1 MSEETKNTEQQP
13 TNSTPEASGGTGTE
27 RTFTQEEVNR
37 IVSER
42 LAREREKMAPSEAD
56 QREKELTAREAAL
69 ACKEYINAKGYPA
82 ALLEV
87 LDTSDAERFKGAVKK
102 LLQLFPAMDP
112 VHRPHARYS
121 PGAGRDSGGVQAH
134 KITGRSLEHGN
145 D

>member
-1 MSEETKNTEQQP
+1 MSEETRNTEQQP

-56 QREKELTAREAAL
+56 QREKELTAL

-82 ALLEV
+82 ELLEV

-112 VHRPHARYS
+112 AAPAAKAARFTG
-121 PGAGRDSGGVQAH
+121 PMRDTVPERDEIAEAFRLT
-134 KITGRSLEHGN
+134 K
-145 D
+145 

>member
-1 MSEETKNTEQQP
+1 MSEETRNTEQQP
-13 TNSTPEASGGTGTE
+13 TNFTPEASGGPGTE

-112 VHRPHARYS
+112 AAPAAKAARFTG
-121 PGAGRDSGGVQAH
+121 PMRDTVQERDEIAEAFRLT
-134 KITGRSLEHGN
+134 K
-145 D
+145 

>member
-1 MSEETKNTEQQP
+1 MSEETRNTEQQP

-27 RTFTQEEVNR
+27 RTFTQEEVNG

-112 VHRPHARYS
+112 AAPAAKAARFTA
-121 PGAGRDSGGVQAH
+121 PMRDSVPERD
-134 KITGRSLEHGN
+134 KIAEAFRLAK
-145 D
+145 

>member
-1 MSEETKNTEQQP
+1 MSEETRNTEQQP

-112 VHRPHARYS
+112 AAPAAKAARFTD
-121 PGAGRDSGGVQAH
+121 PMRDTVPERDEIAEAFRLT
-134 KITGRSLEHGN
+134 K
-145 D
+145 